1 MNTNVIFM
9 VTDKDG
15 LPLLVRN
22 THDFNAGELPPQLAE
37 VLLRLFTHPLYAMS
51 HIAEKGDPE
60 FFCCAIKNQSELDSL
75 MELVKAEGVKRIH
88 IDPCL
93 IKNESHERIYALI
106 DVNKIG
112 GFQNLINILADA
124 EGCLVCHDAQRIADE
139 MGQDT
144 MGKILKYA

>member
-1 MNTNVIFM
+1 MNPNVIFM
-9 VTDKDG
+9 LTDKDG

-22 THDFNAGELPPQLAE
+22 THDFNSGELPPQLAE

-75 MELVKAEGVKRIH
+75 MELAKAEGVKRIH

-93 IKNESHERIYALI
+93 NESEPHERLYSLLDINE
-106 DVNKIG
+106 VSEFG
-112 GFQNLINILADA
+112 GLLQTLGGT
-124 EGCLVCHDAQRIADE
+124 EGCAVCHDAQRIADQ
-139 MGQDT
+139 MGQGT
-144 MGKILKYA
+144 IGKILKYA